1 MYTIGSGG
9 GYQWADY
16 NYDKNFGG
24 KIYTDLASNNVTW
37 EIATKHDIG
46 VDLSLFND
54 KFTATI
60 DYFHEQ
66 RDGIY
71 MTRDHL
77 SSMVRG
83 QKRSSEVV
91 FL

>member
-1 MYTIGSGG
+1 MAYT
-9 GYQWADY
+9 Q
-16 NYDKNFGG
+16 
-24 KIYTDLASNNVTW
+24 LASENVTW

-54 KFTATI
+54 KFTATV

-71 MTRDHL
+71 MERKYL
-77 SSMVRG
+77 PV
-83 QKRSSEVV
+83 
-91 FL
+91 